1 MIDAA
6 ALPYLDEIRASSQ
19 FYFGVPAPVPVI
31 TAQIAQESR
40 FDPDA
45 RSPVGAMG
53 IMQFMPGT
61 AKWAAQAGGFGIAA
75 PLDPSW
81 AIKAGVWYD
90 RFLYDRVQAP
100 KTPCDRWLFTL
111 SAYNGGE
118 RWVQKRQSLSTDPGS
133 WAATG
138 PINPGITKNNQAEN
152 SQYGPRIVYVL
163 QPKFVALGQPVC
175 IRVEPLPIV
184 LIADPV
190 KTKTKSWFSRLF
202 GG

>member
-118 RWVQKRQSLSTDPGS
+118 KRVRDRQAQSVDPGS

-138 PINPGITKNNQAEN
+138 NINPGISAGNQSEN
-152 SQYGPRIVYVL
+152 AQYGPRIVYVL
-163 QPKFVALGQPVC
+163 QPRFTTLGQPVC
-175 IRVEPLPIV
+175 IAQAAQPQ
-184 LIADPV
+184 PV
-190 KTKTKSWFSRLF
+190 KNESIMEKFKQLF